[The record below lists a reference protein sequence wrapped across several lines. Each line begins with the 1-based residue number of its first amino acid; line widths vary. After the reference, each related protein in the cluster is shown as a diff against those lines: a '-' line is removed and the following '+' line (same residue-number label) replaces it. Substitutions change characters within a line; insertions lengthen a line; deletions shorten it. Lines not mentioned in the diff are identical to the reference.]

1 MNIPS
6 HVHVDDNG
14 RRVFAE
20 CLRCENY
27 IKVWA
32 NEKTRRES
40 VVDFIKKHQT
50 CHPERFIPID
60 RSDDDTPYF
69 ATDEDRCPPMG
80 LQGAV
85 LRSWKI
91 LG

>member
-40 VVDFIKKHQT
+40 VVDFIKEHRN
-50 CHPERFIPID
+50 CHPDRFVPID
-60 RSDDDTPYF
+60 RDDTPYF
-69 ATDEDRCPPMG
+69 TDDKDRCPLMG
-80 LQGAV
+80 LQGAMI
-85 LRSWKI
+85 RSWKI
-91 LG
+91 PG